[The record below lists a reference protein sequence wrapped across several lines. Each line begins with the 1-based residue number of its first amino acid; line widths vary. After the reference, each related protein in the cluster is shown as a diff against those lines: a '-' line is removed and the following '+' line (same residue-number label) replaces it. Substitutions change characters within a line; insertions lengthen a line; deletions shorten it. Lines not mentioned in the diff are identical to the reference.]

1 MKHTFR
7 GVVTAWLA
15 LIALQ
20 AVSKTGSG
28 QVASFFTDVDNLV
41 QRALSPNVPAIPDR
55 RAGVG
60 NGSPAFGITAENAAK
75 AAAVARNEAAVGV
88 LTDPNGLFGNGLS
101 QYSSGGGLPAGIAN
115 NPALR

>member
-7 GVVTAWLA
+7 GVITAWLG

-20 AVSKTGSG
+20 TVAQAGSG
-28 QVASFFTDVDNLV
+28 RVASFFGDVDRLV

-55 RAGVG
+55 RAGG